1 MQCILAPTLAN
12 ANGTTV
18 GFDAGATVG
27 SWFTTLIA
35 TGEVTGGTAG
45 FQMQESANGSTGWTN
60 VGTPVSGLGSDAVSE
75 LIFWRTQRYV
85 RAVGTGSG
93 SVLLQLAIIGM
104 DTPPGSNG
112 TGWNL
117 LIPPSVIS
125 GSSPTNPI
133 YGDIIDTQGLS
144 PMTDYIL
151 AVGPNQDSD
160 IFNSI
165 QTILEESDDQVS
177 WDNFI
182 SFDDFIQPVNECQNT
197 SNSINFRYLRPQFG
211 VTYDS
216 SPADNGVC
224 LIAGTFSAPPIGGNG
239 GGLLLTGVN

>member
-1 MQCILAPTLAN
+1 MQCILAPTFTVADGN
-12 ANGTTV
+12 TV

-45 FQMQESANGSTGWTN
+45 FQMQESDNGSTGWVD
-60 VGTPVSGLGSDAVSE
+60 VGDPVSGLGSDTVSE
-75 LIFWRTQRYV
+75 LIFWRTKRYV

-93 SVLLQLAIIGM
+93 SVSLQLAIIGM

-117 LIPPSVIS
+117 LIPPYSQS

-144 PMTDYIL
+144 SMLDYIL
-151 AVGPNQDSD
+151 AVGPPQASD
-160 IFNSI
+160 VFGSI

-177 WDNFI
+177 WSNFI
-182 SFDDFIQPVNECQNT
+182 SFDDFVQPVNECQNS
-197 SNSINFRYLRPQFG
+197 SNSNNLRYLRPQFG
-211 VTYDS
+211 VTYDG
-216 SPADNGVC
+216 SPADNGIC
-224 LIAGTFSAPPIGGNG
+224 LIAGTFSAPPSGGDG
-239 GGLLLTGVN
+239 SGLLLTGVN